1 MNIHSIILARGGSKG
16 IKNKNLYKINGKPLL
31 YWSILASLRSKK
43 INYTWVSSDSEKIL
57 NFSKKIGA
65 RILKRSKKNSS
76 DSASSEE
83 AWLESINE
91 IETKY
96 QKKIDIVVGIQPTSP
111 IKTGIDF
118 DKALKVFKEKK
129 LDSLFTS
136 TLINDYCVWSK
147 RKNKFKAMYN
157 FKNRKRRQNIISNYL
172 ENGSFYIFKLLK
184 FKEHKNRLFGK
195 IGTYV
200 QNKTKSFQIDSYED
214 IFIIKSIFK
223 NKEIKKYNK

>member
-1 MNIHSIILARGGSKG
+1 MQLIQLNFHLKLESELIYYVSY
-16 IKNKNLYKINGKPLL
+16 KNLYKINGKPLL

-118 DKALKVFKEKK
+118 DKALNLKQCTILKIEKE
-129 LDSLFTS
+129 D
-136 TLINDYCVWSK
+136 
-147 RKNKFKAMYN
+147 
-157 FKNRKRRQNIISNYL
+157 
-172 ENGSFYIFKLLK
+172 
-184 FKEHKNRLFGK
+184 K
-195 IGTYV
+195 IL
-200 QNKTKSFQIDSYED
+200 FQIILRMDH
-214 IFIIKSIFK
+214 FIYL
-223 NKEIKKYNK
+223 NY

>member
-1 MNIHSIILARGGSKG
+1 MPKTHPNIHTLAVILARGGSKG

-96 QKKIDIVVGIQPTSP
+96 QNLVQDYEQ
-111 IKTGIDF
+111 
-118 DKALKVFKEKK
+118 LNQK
-129 LDSLFTS
+129 LEE
-136 TLINDYCVWSK
+136 ISK
-147 RKNKFKAMYN
+147 
-157 FKNRKRRQNIISNYL
+157 
-172 ENGSFYIFKLLK
+172 
-184 FKEHKNRLFGK
+184 HKN
-195 IGTYV
+195 
-200 QNKTKSFQIDSYED
+200 NE
-214 IFIIKSIFK
+214 K
-223 NKEIKKYNK
+223 NKEIEFSEKI